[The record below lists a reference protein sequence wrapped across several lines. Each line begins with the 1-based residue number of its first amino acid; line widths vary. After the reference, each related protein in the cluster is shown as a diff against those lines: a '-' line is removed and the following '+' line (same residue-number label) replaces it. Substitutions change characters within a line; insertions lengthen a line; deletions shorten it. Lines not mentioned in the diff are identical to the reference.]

1 MANLDVVARWV
12 LFIGLGFL
20 VLGGLLW
27 AISKIPGIDKI
38 PFGMI
43 HFQVGN
49 ITCFFP
55 ILLSIILS
63 ILLTLVLNVIIKMM
77 NR

>member
-1 MANLDVVARWV
+1 M
-12 LFIGLGFL
+12 
-20 VLGGLLW
+20 
-27 AISKIPGIDKI
+27 
-38 PFGMI
+38 GMI

-63 ILLTLVLNVIIKMM
+63 IVLTLILNVIIKMM